1 MEFRDLFAPL
11 ANREGWEGPLD
22 VLWRL
27 SYDSVHHNLTA
38 RKPHMATKESIS
50 LQKGVPIRV
59 LWRQAGAPNIATASA
74 NAAGFTTE
82 APLPIQA
89 ALDVASPD
97 ACN

>member
-38 RKPHMATKESIS
+38 RKPHMATKESIP

-59 LWRQAGAPNIATASA
+59 LWRQAGAPNIAT
-74 NAAGFTTE
+74 GFTTE

-89 ALDVASPD
+89 ALDVAAPD
-97 ACN
+97 A

>member
-1 MEFRDLFAPL
+1 MEFRDWCAPL

-50 LQKGVPIRV
+50 LQKGAPIRV
-59 LWRQAGAPNIATASA
+59 LWRQAEVADATASA
-74 NAAGFTTE
+74 DVAASAAE
-82 APLPIQA
+82 APPLSREPKMLQ
-89 ALDVASPD
+89 P
-97 ACN
+97 

>member
-1 MEFRDLFAPL
+1 
-11 ANREGWEGPLD
+11 
-22 VLWRL
+22 
-27 SYDSVHHNLTA
+27 
-38 RKPHMATKESIS
+38 MATKESIS
-50 LQKGVPIRV
+50 LKKGAPIRV

-97 ACN
+97 A